1 MIRKPLFIVLF
12 VLFLTGC
19 NNSPDTPEDWRGSGP
34 DSLYSFQHIRSI
46 SFDRPEE
53 ALSLLDTAERMGNVN
68 PRDAD
73 FFRANIYYNP
83 LQDDERAYRYALQ
96 AYRSEDPDGVS
107 DTERMEVLE
116 LLCRITA
123 IREQF
128 QEGISY
134 AAQGLK
140 LAVEG
145 KDSRYEGSFLFQM
158 GDCMLR
164 IGQRESG
171 YRNLRSGIEL
181 LEKEKDPKVLP
192 TLSFAYGEL
201 MVALMDEGRY
211 EEAIAEGKKRE
222 ECILKLE
229 RLDPDIPEGRIDQQ
243 KAYLYAKMAD
253 FHARAGKMEE
263 AEQYENLFLETSYSQ
278 LPQGRILL
286 AEYCE
291 ATEQWKRLVDLYGGK
306 DYLPATD
313 TITENVIYYLS
324 KKAHALH
331 HLGRDGEAYDI
342 MERIGELCSVRFRAE
357 LSEKAM
363 AISEAYDSQYR
374 EVQLEKERGRS
385 RLRQW
390 IAILLSAL
398 LAVALLLLFE
408 QIRHNRITGKKNQAL
423 ASELDRMLQLQEEVK
438 NMRKQAP
445 PRQGNPRN
453 DTESSVALFAKL
465 EEIMDQERLYLKSEL
480 SRDDILK
487 RLHVDKNR
495 LALMFREVGQGFTL
509 PTYINEKR
517 LTHSLKLLRI
527 HPYYTIET
535 IAFDSGFSSSRY
547 YHHLFKER
555 YGITPS
561 EYLRSVQKEKE
572 KNQAK
577 TAEKAE

>member
-1 MIRKPLFIVLF
+1 MIRKPFFIAIIILA
-12 VLFLTGC
+12 LTGC
-19 NNSPDTPEDWRGSGP
+19 KIQPAIPEDWKGSGP
-34 DSLYSFQHIRSI
+34 DSLYSFQHIRDI

-53 ALSLLDTAERMGNVN
+53 ALSLLDTAERMGIIP

-83 LQDDERAYRYALQ
+83 LQDDERAYRYALK
-96 AYRSEDPDGVS
+96 AFRTDDPSTGS
-107 DTERMEVLE
+107 DREKMEVLE
-116 LLCRITA
+116 LLCRIA
-123 IREQF
+123 SIREQF

-134 AAQGLK
+134 AAQGLQ
-140 LAVEG
+140 LAVEN
-145 KDSRYEGSFLFQM
+145 KDNRYEGTFLFQM

-171 YRNLRSGIEL
+171 FRNLRSGIEL
-181 LEKEKDPKVLP
+181 LEKDKDPKVLP

-201 MVALMDEGRY
+201 MVALTDDGLY
-211 EEAIAEGKKRE
+211 EEAILEGKKRE
-222 ECILKLE
+222 ACIIEME
-229 RLDPDIPEGRIDQQ
+229 RLDPDFPEGRIDQQ

-253 FHARAGKMEE
+253 FHAHAGKMDE
-263 AEQYENLFLETSYSQ
+263 ARQYEKLFLETRYSR
-278 LPQGRILL
+278 LPQGKILL

-291 ATEQWKRLVDLYGGK
+291 ATGQWTRLVDLYGDK
-306 DYLPATD
+306 DYIPATD

-324 KKAHALH
+324 KKARALH
-331 HLGRDGEAYDI
+331 HLGRDSEAYDL
-342 MERIGELCSVRFRAE
+342 MERIGEICTERYRSE
-357 LSEKAM
+357 LNEKAM

-374 EVQLEKERGRS
+374 EIQFEREKGRS
-385 RLRQW
+385 TLRKW
-390 IAILLSAL
+390 MAILMGTL
-398 LAVALLLLFE
+398 LAAALMLLV
-408 QIRHNRITGKKNQAL
+408 QMIRHNRITAKKNQAL
-423 ASELDRMLQLQEEVK
+423 ASELDRMIQLQEEVK
-438 NMRKQAP
+438 NMRKQSPA
-445 PRQGNPRN
+445 RQGSSKN
-453 DTESSVALFAKL
+453 DIESSAALFARL

-509 PTYINEKR
+509 PSYINEKR

-572 KNQAK
+572 KDSARK
-577 TAEKAE
+577 TPEE